1 MAIDEIFSKVCAHM
15 RKGLMLHDQIA
26 TAFSFLNLYG
36 YQKCHEYHFYE
47 ESVNYRCLQNFYLN
61 TYHKLIPEQEI
72 KYTNLIPT
80 NWYKYARENVDTN
93 TKRSAVKDLFKQW
106 VEWEKQ
112 TKTELQSFYKQALDL
127 GEICAAENILYFL
140 KDVSEELRIAQE
152 IYIGLDNMNYDIIH
166 IIEEQDSYFSIFTKK
181 IKKLYK
187 DGEHNDK
194 IT

>member
-1 MAIDEIFSKVCAHM
+1 MAVDEIFSKVCAHM

-47 ESVNYRCLQNFYLN
+47 ENMNYRCLQDFYLDN
-61 TYHKLIPEQEI
+61 YHKLIPEQEM
-72 KYTNLIPT
+72 KFTNLIPQS
-80 NWYKYARENVDTN
+80 WYKYARENVDTN
-93 TKRSAVKDLFKQW
+93 TKRGAVKDLFKQW
-106 VEWEKQ
+106 VEWEKE
-112 TKTELQSFYKQALDL
+112 TKTELQSYYKQLLDL

-152 IYIGLDNMNYDIIH
+152 KYISLDNINYDIVS
-166 IIEEQDSYFSIFTKK
+166 IIEEQNHYFSTFSKK

-187 DGEHNDK
+187 EGDSND
-194 IT
+194 